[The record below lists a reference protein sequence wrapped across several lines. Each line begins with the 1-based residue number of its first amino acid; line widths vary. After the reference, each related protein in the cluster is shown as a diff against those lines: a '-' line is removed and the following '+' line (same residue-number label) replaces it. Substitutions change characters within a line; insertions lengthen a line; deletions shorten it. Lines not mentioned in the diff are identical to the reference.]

1 MLIAHSIEMATRDD
15 IVTLGPDAP
24 DALGRCVLS
33 AMRSQVAR
41 GKRDAMRMLRAYLTA
56 VALIALLAAV
66 GLTACTAQSQ
76 TPSTST
82 TGGQTIAVALTD
94 TTVTASQTTFQP
106 GVRYHFLV
114 TNHGTRAHQFWL
126 MPQGMAQRM
135 GQMPM
140 GQWRQQLLYSSQD
153 IGPGMMATVD
163 YTFTTPMAQQQLA
176 FGCYTTDGQS
186 LVELPM
192 RVTP

>member
-1 MLIAHSIEMATRDD
+1 ML
-15 IVTLGPDAP
+15 LGCCSDAARMLLGCCS
-24 DALGRCVLS
+24 DAARFLGLHRQS
-33 AMRSQVAR
+33 ARE
-41 GKRDAMRMLRAYLTA
+41 KKKDAMRTYRAHLVA
-56 VALIALLAAV
+56 IALIAVLAAV
-66 GLTACTAQSQ
+66 GLTACTSQAQT
-76 TPSTST
+76 TPTPT
-82 TGGQTIAVALTD
+82 AEGQAITVALTD
-94 TTVTASQTTFQP
+94 TTVTASQTTFRP

-135 GQMPM
+135 SQMPM